1 MRRRGVTRS
10 ACDGSAVGES
20 DPPTSASRS
29 LVGQCRANFP
39 GLRRLVGP
47 ACTRERMLLAEIGPR
62 WTRDRMLPA
71 RLWGLPLRAIRK
83 ALDHAVAMFKVKGA
97 VIAASILAAAAV
109 LWVRQTPDALLR
121 VESFGGAVLE
131 VAFWS
136 TPTFV
141 LYLLLARSWVAV
153 VGEGVLLSAIFVVGW
168 WSYATDWHSTAS
180 LGPAGSGWFVGP
192 AVVVGVRLVESVR
205 TS

>member
-1 MRRRGVTRS
+1 
-10 ACDGSAVGES
+10 
-20 DPPTSASRS
+20 
-29 LVGQCRANFP
+29 
-39 GLRRLVGP
+39 
-47 ACTRERMLLAEIGPR
+47 MLLTDSGRAMDARSTAPR
-62 WTRDRMLPA
+62 STLGAVPQ
-71 RLWGLPLRAIRK
+71 AIRK
-83 ALDHAVAMFKVKGA
+83 ALHHAVAMFKVKGV
-97 VIAASILAAAAV
+97 VIGSSILAVAAV

-141 LYLLLARSWVAV
+141 LYLLLARSWVTV
-153 VGEGVLLSAIFVVGW
+153 VGEGVVLAAIFVSGW

-192 AVVVGVRLVESVR
+192 AVVIGVRLVESVHASR
-205 TS
+205 GRQAP